1 MSESKKRVFR
11 TMIAV
16 LIAMMLYVVLLCV
29 DKIFGLDHKEWLS
42 VSNMYTP
49 FFGSI
54 AAIYVINKYAKDSIK
69 SAKRRSIGSIIGG
82 IYGMILSLIIEY
94 IFLDLINIDVSNID
108 GLIIWKIVQFV
119 VVGVSIVPLIAL
131 LNKFK
136 LSDALFITG
145 LTYFSVTISIRNG
158 GMPVVQFAINRILST
173 IIGVGIALLVNH
185 FYLFRHKNKNITFIC
200 SFENE
205 NIQDD
210 YSFDNEEIYLTN
222 RLCECDANLIFATS
236 MNFGELGKIF
246 SEVDL
251 DRPIILMNGAIV
263 YDNKKKEIIYVNN
276 IEKET
281 ANEVKMALRKYV
293 SNIFTHTVINNNMLC
308 YYQSI
313 INEGEQDYFRV
324 CYEQDEFRFV
334 YGDSPLDLDIC
345 CLSIIVNKKVVENI
359 LSDEKIKNNKNILVV
374 IEKCKNKKYIA
385 IHIYNKDVSK
395 INALKAM
402 NLNSEN
408 QLIVIGSKSN
418 DLELIKSA
426 DYSMC
431 FDNSNKSVK
440 EEADLI
446 IKSTTLSCGLKY
458 IKKIYHSRNIKKTI
472 NKLKN

>member
-173 IIGVGIALLVNH
+173 IIGVGIALLVIH
-185 FYLFRHKNKNITFIC
+185 F
-200 SFENE
+200 
-205 NIQDD
+205 
-210 YSFDNEEIYLTN
+210 
-222 RLCECDANLIFATS
+222 
-236 MNFGELGKIF
+236 
-246 SEVDL
+246 
-251 DRPIILMNGAIV
+251 
-263 YDNKKKEIIYVNN
+263 
-276 IEKET
+276 
-281 ANEVKMALRKYV
+281 
-293 SNIFTHTVINNNMLC
+293 
-308 YYQSI
+308 
-313 INEGEQDYFRV
+313 
-324 CYEQDEFRFV
+324 
-334 YGDSPLDLDIC
+334 
-345 CLSIIVNKKVVENI
+345 
-359 LSDEKIKNNKNILVV
+359 
-374 IEKCKNKKYIA
+374 
-385 IHIYNKDVSK
+385 
-395 INALKAM
+395 
-402 NLNSEN
+402 
-408 QLIVIGSKSN
+408 
-418 DLELIKSA
+418 
-426 DYSMC
+426 
-431 FDNSNKSVK
+431 
-440 EEADLI
+440 
-446 IKSTTLSCGLKY
+446 
-458 IKKIYHSRNIKKTI
+458 
-472 NKLKN
+472 